1 LKVVSETGYSKPTP
15 IQSLV
20 IPAILSGKDVMAS
33 SITGSG
39 KTAAFLLPILQRF
52 YRSTAVNYCR
62 VLIVTPT
69 RELAIQCYENFNVL
83 NKYVGLDAC
92 LVIGASSVQKQESQL
107 RNFPEVVIATPGR
120 LLDLLTNSM
129 SFGLENLQMLVF
141 DEADKLLE
149 MGFESEI
156 KEILS
161 YLNGEMQT
169 LLFSATMGGSIDK
182 LAAMSMR
189 KPIRLSADP

>member
-1 LKVVSETGYSKPTP
+1 
-15 IQSLV
+15 
-20 IPAILSGKDVMAS
+20 M
-33 SITGSG
+33 
-39 KTAAFLLPILQRF
+39 
-52 YRSTAVNYCR
+52 
-62 VLIVTPT
+62 
-69 RELAIQCYENFNVL
+69 L

-92 LVIGASSVQKQESQL
+92 LVIGASSAQKQESQL

-129 SFGLENLQMLVF
+129 SFGLESLQVLVF

-161 YLNGEMQT
+161 YLNGDMQT
-169 LLFSATMGGSIDK
+169 LLFSATMGSSIDK

-189 KPIRLSADP
+189 KPIRLSADPENSTSEKLHQQVYKLSKDSESFREAALITIMSKVAEYTKKVIVFFKTKKQCHRMAIILGLLGVPAC

>member
-1 LKVVSETGYSKPTP
+1 
-15 IQSLV
+15 
-20 IPAILSGKDVMAS
+20 M
-33 SITGSG
+33 
-39 KTAAFLLPILQRF
+39 
-52 YRSTAVNYCR
+52 
-62 VLIVTPT
+62 
-69 RELAIQCYENFNVL
+69 
-83 NKYVGLDAC
+83 
-92 LVIGASSVQKQESQL
+92 QKQESQL